1 MGCAAEAR
9 ETAAGQDKRKLF
21 RDEARCLEA
30 LLALSDAKSGTV
42 WRSAARCLAELC
54 SFGNAP
60 PPQRHHPPPLPPHPP
75 LRFFHSIAQHLRLQ
89 G

>member
-60 PPQRHHPPPLPPHPP
+60 PPQRHHPRTPLSACSTASP
-75 LRFFHSIAQHLRLQ
+75 RISGYRDER
-89 G
+89 